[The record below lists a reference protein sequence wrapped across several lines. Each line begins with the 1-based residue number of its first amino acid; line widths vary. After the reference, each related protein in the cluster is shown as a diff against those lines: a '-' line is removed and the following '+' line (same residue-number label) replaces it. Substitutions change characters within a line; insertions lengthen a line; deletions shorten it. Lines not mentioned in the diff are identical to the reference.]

1 VTGLLST
8 AALIGVYR
16 HLRSTD
22 ADFALWGLVLGLAGA
37 LGSAIHA
44 GYDLA
49 NAINPPAGAALDLP
63 SQIDPRGLL
72 SFGIAAIGLLV
83 VAWLIG
89 QGRQFPIGLSYLG
102 YLSALLLC
110 ILYVARLVILNPA
123 NPIILGPALLNG
135 FLVNPAWYIWL
146 GVLLWRGRALAVSSR

>member
-1 VTGLLST
+1 MLLE
-8 AALIGVYR
+8 
-16 HLRSTD
+16 
-22 ADFALWGLVLGLAGA
+22 LAGA
-37 LGSAIHA
+37 LGTTIHG

-49 NAINPPAGAALDLP
+49 NAINPPAGAPLGLP

-72 SFGIAAIGLLV
+72 TFGVAAIALFV

-89 QGRQFPIGLSYLG
+89 QGRQLPIGLSYLG
-102 YLSALLLC
+102 YLSALLLI
-110 ILYVARLVILNPA
+110 ILYVARLVIVDPT

-146 GVLLWRGRALAVSSR
+146 GLVLWRGRAG